1 MIFMPFASSD
11 VMDFMSCWFELTVR
25 YYTDK
30 SKKSLFYLKIITKRN
45 TKLEVY
51 NYYSIRN
58 VYNT

>member
-1 MIFMPFASSD
+1 MIVMFFARTG
-11 VMDFMSCWFELTVR
+11 VMGVMSGWFGLTVR

-30 SKKSLFYLKIITKRN
+30 SKQPLFYLKIVTKRN